1 MPSRFASITNARIMI
16 ISNTYPIKM
25 FCMKGVYKHNP
36 IKLIA
41 SFTKIQTTD
50 KMEIFIICSF
60 TAKVI
65 FNLKDHP
72 ANPVLEQKPE
82 RVLNDLVYNYLIPPD
97 SWHSLFYWQGK
108 HWSYFLQLTKCE
120 NATLVGLYEHQQR
133 LRFLYLLCIP
143 ARYCF
148 QSRQRLPVLHPR
160 YHIPSFHLVRR
171 PQDNII

>member
-1 MPSRFASITNARIMI
+1 
-16 ISNTYPIKM
+16 
-25 FCMKGVYKHNP
+25 MKGVYKHNP

-97 SWHSLFYWQGK
+97 S
-108 HWSYFLQLTKCE
+108 
-120 NATLVGLYEHQQR
+120 
-133 LRFLYLLCIP
+133 
-143 ARYCF
+143 
-148 QSRQRLPVLHPR
+148 
-160 YHIPSFHLVRR
+160 
-171 PQDNII
+171 